1 MMENE
6 KRGWNYYHTVW
17 LIFFLAWTVSYTD
30 RALMTP
36 IVAWMIANKVSFFGN
51 VTNAYTL
58 GGLIGG
64 LFFAG
69 YMLVQLPAGI
79 LGDKYGNKVMVVICI
94 AWAGLATL
102 LTGFAG
108 SLLTFVAF
116 RVFTGLGEGALYSND
131 RPIIAAATPPH
142 MIGRGMGIAITGV
155 SVGTAISLFT
165 GAATVEWA
173 AKIWGN
179 EIAWRVP
186 FFIWVIPT
194 LLIALL
200 LYVFIKDSP
209 PIKYAEI
216 LEIKPNYPKAV
227 VDLTRYA
234 AVFLI
239 IVMVIYYLSMS
250 MGLSNLSIALIETGA
265 AVALIAFMF
274 VRQGDKVKEIMINRN
289 LWCLNITGIA
299 ILWSMWFYG
308 FWSPSLIKE
317 VAHTSF
323 MVSILTAL
331 FNAGA
336 GFIGYPLGGWV
347 SDIAVSKGWSRKP
360 VLFCFTTLHAITVFV
375 FWAYLVGG
383 GKSPFIMG
391 PLLFISGL
399 GLFGMQPICHAM
411 VSEYAPA
418 DKRSTAFGA
427 WNLIG
432 EIGAVLSPVVAGAL
446 RDTYGGW
453 TQPVL
458 LDGVVVII
466 ALIAILT
473 LKKKPNDISKTNTA
487 IMTD

>member
-1 MMENE
+1 MENE
-6 KRGWNYYHTVW
+6 KRGWKYYHTVW
-17 LIFFLAWTVSYTD
+17 LMFFLAWTVSYTD

-36 IVAWMIANKVSFFGN
+36 VVAWMISNKVSFFAN
-51 VTNAYTL
+51 ATNAYTL

-79 LGDKYGNKVMVVICI
+79 LGDKHGNKVMIVVCI

-102 LTGFAG
+102 VTGFAG
-108 SLLTFVAF
+108 SLFTFVAF

-131 RPIIAAATPPH
+131 RPIIASATPPH
-142 MIGRGMGIAITGV
+142 KIGRGMGIAISGI

-194 LLIALL
+194 LLVALL
-200 LYVFIKDSP
+200 LYIFIKNSP
-209 PIKYAEI
+209 PIKYAEL
-216 LEIKPNYPKAV
+216 LEIKPNYPKAIIS
-227 VDLTRYA
+227 LTRYA

-239 IVMVIYYLSMS
+239 IVMLIYYLSMS
-250 MGLSNLSIALIETGA
+250 MGLSNLKIALLETTAAGA
-265 AVALIAFMF
+265 VIAFMF
-274 VRQGDKVKEIMINRN
+274 VRQGDKVREVMLNKN

-308 FWSPSLIKE
+308 FWSPSLVKE

-323 MVSILTAL
+323 MISILTAL

-336 GFIGYPLGGWV
+336 GLIGYPLGGWV
-347 SDIAVSKGWSRKP
+347 SDVVVAKGWGRKP
-360 VLFCFTTLHAITVFV
+360 ALFAFTALHAITVFV
-375 FWAYLVGG
+375 FWTYLVSG
-383 GKSPFIMG
+383 GKSPFVMG

-458 LDGVVVII
+458 LDGVVVMI
-466 ALIAILT
+466 ALVALLM
-473 LKKKPNDISKTNTA
+473 LKRKPIGNLIPKASPTQ
-487 IMTD
+487 MS